1 MLILVNF
8 SVQFILIILQELIIY
23 SSVKKKKQESDV
35 HVQNYFDSTTQYNIN
50 KKLLRLFQ
58 LFQPSTERYVILQL
72 LLQSNMQYINYT

>member
-23 SSVKKKKQESDV
+23 SSVKKKQESDV

-50 KKLLRLFQ
+50 KKLLGLFQ